1 MAKSIFDR
9 NPLTEMFSSVEEAMR
24 CANSTELNNMLRNSF
39 KGITTDP
46 ILGKQNKSKESMSIA
61 IIVGDDSNN
70 LNNINTLENG
80 GKMKKFKYTGRY
92 ADGGKKLKPIPAD
105 NKGLQALAKKNPKL
119 VMDMGFDPNSVAGK
133 NKGKK
138 KGPKV
143 PKNQDVERSDNFF
156 PTKDEVKDA
165 LYSTLIESGN
175 PVAGAL
181 YQGYKAAKDVEL
193 PTEDELKDAFKKS
206 LTYLPSA
213 VVEAANPVVAPL
225 YKGYQAAKKVIGLKD
240 GGTPNLGGYPDI
252 PYLMGYKD
260 GSKVPVMKNQ
270 ENVFGQQ
277 SILTNPQTFLPNKGS
292 VIDASNIMY
301 PSGTDIG
308 NRGVSYNQGLED
320 ILAAERAQAAEEARI
335 RAEAQADLIA
345 AQEAEAARQE
355 REAARRAE
363 AERSLAEDP
372 QARVTVDDSD
382 YPEFDL
388 DYVRNLGVPEI
399 RNTMRDKY
407 NVGVYEEA
415 PTTYTPAANAMGIFT
430 DEGMANYMAS
440 IGQTSTGGTR
450 TLRDVSNY
458 PYKVFENAGLDIK
471 DFQTGRFSDRSGAS
485 NRALRALLQEH
496 LAAGGTPDTFSI
508 EAKTLE
514 TPEIRRT
521 VLPTVEMPTTP
532 LERIPELQVPDATK
546 GFNLADVMSQ
556 KQFDKMMELEE
567 KAESG
572 ENLSRR
578 QQRRL
583 SNLQS
588 LYNTGERG
596 NRPGSQAAAP
606 ANQQAAQS
614 SGAFTGRQQRKL
626 DRLQNRQQ
634 RAQDRA
640 DFRGQVRD
648 LRGQIRDLR
657 RGADGM
663 LFNPMFYGGGQ
674 MMQQNIPN
682 GGQMAPVANFA
693 RDGQMVNPPSAAQAS
708 GSMNDTINQL
718 RSDVASGKI
727 SAQDAANMIAS
738 MFAAGNK

>member
-9 NPLTEMFSSVEEAMR
+9 NPITEMFSSVEEAMR
-24 CANSTELNNMLRNSF
+24 CANSMELNNMLRNSF

-46 ILGKQNKSKESMSIA
+46 ILGKKNKSKESMSIA

-133 NKGKK
+133 TKGKK
-138 KGPKV
+138 KAPKV
-143 PKNQDVERSDNFF
+143 
-156 PTKDEVKDA
+156 
-165 LYSTLIESGN
+165 
-175 PVAGAL
+175 
-181 YQGYKAAKDVEL
+181 
-193 PTEDELKDAFKKS
+193 
-206 LTYLPSA
+206 
-213 VVEAANPVVAPL
+213 
-225 YKGYQAAKKVIGLKD
+225 AKKQD
-240 GGTPNLGGYPDI
+240 AQNLGGYPDI
-252 PYLMGYKD
+252 PYLMGYED

-292 VIDASNIMY
+292 IIDVSNVMY
-301 PSGTDIG
+301 PTGTDIG
-308 NRGVSYNQGLED
+308 NRGVSYNQGLENV
-320 ILAAERAQAAEEARI
+320 LAAERAQAAEEARI
-335 RAEAQADLIA
+335 RAEAQAELIA
-345 AQEAEAARQE
+345 AQEAEAARAEAE
-355 REAARRAE
+355 RLARLE

-372 QARVTVDDSD
+372 QPRVTVDDSD

-388 DYVRNLGVPEI
+388 DYVRSLGDPEI
-399 RNTMRDKY
+399 KNTMRDKY

-471 DFQTGRFSDRSGAS
+471 DFQKGRFSDRSAAS

-514 TPEIRRT
+514 TPEIART

-532 LERIPELQVPDATK
+532 LEKIPELQVPDATK

-606 ANQQAAQS
+606 ENQQAAQS

-634 RAQDRA
+634 RAQNRA

-663 LFNPMFYGGGQ
+663 LFNPMFYGAGQ

-682 GGQMAPVANFA
+682 GGQMPPVANFA
-693 RDGQMVNPPSAAQAS
+693 QDGQMVNPPSTAQAS

-727 SAQDAANMIAS
+727 SAQDAANMMAS

>member
-1 MAKSIFDR
+1 
-9 NPLTEMFSSVEEAMR
+9 
-24 CANSTELNNMLRNSF
+24 
-39 KGITTDP
+39 
-46 ILGKQNKSKESMSIA
+46 
-61 IIVGDDSNN
+61 
-70 LNNINTLENG
+70 
-80 GKMKKFKYTGRY
+80 
-92 ADGGKKLKPIPAD
+92 
-105 NKGLQALAKKNPKL
+105 
-119 VMDMGFDPNSVAGK
+119 
-133 NKGKK
+133 
-138 KGPKV
+138 
-143 PKNQDVERSDNFF
+143 
-156 PTKDEVKDA
+156 
-165 LYSTLIESGN
+165 
-175 PVAGAL
+175 
-181 YQGYKAAKDVEL
+181 
-193 PTEDELKDAFKKS
+193 
-206 LTYLPSA
+206 
-213 VVEAANPVVAPL
+213 
-225 YKGYQAAKKVIGLKD
+225 
-240 GGTPNLGGYPDI
+240 
-252 PYLMGYKD
+252 
-260 GSKVPVMKNQ
+260 
-270 ENVFGQQ
+270 
-277 SILTNPQTFLPNKGS
+277 
-292 VIDASNIMY
+292 MY
-301 PSGTDIG
+301 PTGTDIG
-308 NRGVSYNQGLED
+308 NRGVSYNQGLEAV
-320 ILAAERAQAAEEARI
+320 LAAERAQAAEEARI
-335 RAEAQADLIA
+335 RAEAQAELIA
-345 AQEAEAARQE
+345 AQEAEAARAEAE
-355 REAARRAE
+355 RLARLE

-372 QARVTVDDSD
+372 QPRVTVDDSD

-388 DYVRNLGVPEI
+388 DYVRSLGDPEI
-399 RNTMRDKY
+399 KNTMRDKY

-450 TLRDVSNY
+450 TKDRSNY
-458 PYKVFENAGLDIK
+458 PYKVFESYGLDIA
-471 DFQTGRFSDRSGAS
+471 DFQVGRFSDRSGDS
-485 NRALRALLQEH
+485 NRALRDRLKAH
-496 LAAGGTPDTFSI
+496 IAAGGTPETFSV
-508 EAKTLE
+508 EARTLE

-532 LERIPELQVPDATK
+532 LEKIPELQVPDATK

-567 KAESG
+567 KVESG

-634 RAQDRA
+634 RAQNRA

-682 GGQMAPVANFA
+682 GGQMPPVANFA
-693 RDGQMVNPPSAAQAS
+693 QDGKMVNPPSTAQAS

-718 RSDVASGKI
+718 RLDVASGKI
-727 SAQDAANMIAS
+727 SAQDAANMMAS

>member
-133 NKGKK
+133 TKGKK
-138 KGPKV
+138 KAPKV
-143 PKNQDVERSDNFF
+143 
-156 PTKDEVKDA
+156 
-165 LYSTLIESGN
+165 
-175 PVAGAL
+175 
-181 YQGYKAAKDVEL
+181 
-193 PTEDELKDAFKKS
+193 
-206 LTYLPSA
+206 
-213 VVEAANPVVAPL
+213 
-225 YKGYQAAKKVIGLKD
+225 AKKQD
-240 GGTPNLGGYPDI
+240 ATNLGGYPDI

-260 GSKVPVMKNQ
+260 GSKVPVPKNQ
-270 ENVFGQQ
+270 NNLYSAYDDLYGVGGTDIENRNAFGQQ
-277 SILTNPQTFLPNKGS
+277 SILTRGFNTGSDFLS
-292 VIDASNIMY
+292 
-301 PSGTDIG
+301 
-308 NRGVSYNQGLED
+308 RLEKQRRD
-320 ILAAERAQAAEEARI
+320 VQEAEEARI
-335 RAEAQADLIA
+335 RAEAQAELIA
-345 AQEAEAARQE
+345 AQEAEAAAQE
-355 REAARRAE
+355 AEAAARAE

-372 QARVTVDDSD
+372 QPRVTVDDSD

-388 DYVRNLGVPEI
+388 DYVRSLGDPEI
-399 RNTMRDKY
+399 KNTMRDKY

-450 TLRDVSNY
+450 TRSTRDMSNY
-458 PYKVFENAGLDIK
+458 PYKVFETAGLDIK
-471 DFQTGRFSDRSGAS
+471 DFQKGRFSDRSAAS
-485 NRALRALLQEH
+485 NIALRDRLQEH
-496 LAAGGTPDTFSI
+496 LAAGGTPETFSI

-521 VLPTVEMPTTP
+521 VLPTVEMPTTQLP
-532 LERIPELQVPDATK
+532 YVFDSKNAVDMENRR
-546 GFNLADVMSQ
+546 FNLADVMSQ

-682 GGQMAPVANFA
+682 GGQMPPVANFA
-693 RDGQMVNPPSAAQAS
+693 ENGLMVNSPSTAQAS

-727 SAQDAANMIAS
+727 SAQDAANMMAS

>member
-46 ILGKQNKSKESMSIA
+46 ILGKKNKSKESMSIA

-119 VMDMGFDPNSVAGK
+119 VMDMGFDPNSIAGK
-133 NKGKK
+133 TKGKK

-175 PVAGAL
+175 PVANTL
-181 YQGYKAAKDVEL
+181 YQGYKAAQNVEL

-206 LTYLPSA
+206 FTYLPSA

-225 YKGYQAAKKVIGLKD
+225 YKGFQAAKKVVGLED

-260 GSKVPVMKNQ
+260 GSKVPVLKNQ
-270 ENVFGQQ
+270 NFLGFGNSSYDINQ
-277 SILTNPQTFLPNKGS
+277 
-292 VIDASNIMY
+292 AMY
-301 PSGTDIG
+301 PTGTDIE
-308 NRGVSYNQGLED
+308 NRGGGSPED
-320 ILAAERAQAAEEARI
+320 AGFYYSLLQQNLDAEKRRREAQAAEEARI
-335 RAEAQADLIA
+335 RAEVIA
-345 AQEAEAARQE
+345 EQGAEAA
-355 REAARRAE
+355 ARAE
-363 AERSLAEDP
+363 AERSMAEDP
-372 QARVTVDDSD
+372 QPRVTVDDSD

-388 DYVRNLGVPEI
+388 DYVKSLGDPEI
-399 RNTMRDKY
+399 KNTMRDKY

-450 TLRDVSNY
+450 TRSTRDVSNY
-458 PYKVFENAGLDIK
+458 PYKVFENYGLDIA
-471 DFQTGRFSDRSGAS
+471 DFQTGRFSDRSAAS
-485 NRALRALLQEH
+485 NIALRDRLKEH
-496 LAAGGTPDTFSI
+496 IAAGGTPETFSI

-514 TPEIRRT
+514 TPEIRST

-567 KAESG
+567 KVESG

-583 SNLQS
+583 ANLQS

-663 LFNPMFYGGGQ
+663 LFNPMFYGGG
-674 MMQQNIPN
+674 MQQNIPN
-682 GGQMAPVANFA
+682 GGQMPPVANFA
-693 RDGQMVNPPSAAQAS
+693 QDGKMVNPPSTANAS

-718 RSDVASGKI
+718 RLDVASGKI
-727 SAQDAANMIAS
+727 SAQDAANMMAS

>member
-9 NPLTEMFSSVEEAMR
+9 NPITEMFSSVEEAMR
-24 CANSTELNNMLRNSF
+24 CANSMELNNMLRNSF

-46 ILGKQNKSKESMSIA
+46 ILGKKNKSKESMSIA

-119 VMDMGFDPNSVAGK
+119 VMDMGFDPNSIAGK
-133 NKGKK
+133 TKGKK

-143 PKNQDVERSDNFF
+143 PKNQDV
-156 PTKDEVKDA
+156 
-165 LYSTLIESGN
+165 
-175 PVAGAL
+175 
-181 YQGYKAAKDVEL
+181 
-193 PTEDELKDAFKKS
+193 
-206 LTYLPSA
+206 
-213 VVEAANPVVAPL
+213 
-225 YKGYQAAKKVIGLKD
+225 
-240 GGTPNLGGYPDI
+240 PNLGGYPDI

-260 GSKVPVMKNQ
+260 GSEVPVPKNQ
-270 ENVFGQQ
+270 NNLY
-277 SILTNPQTFLPNKGS
+277 SAYN
-292 VIDASNIMY
+292 DMY
-301 PSGTDIG
+301 GVGGADIE
-308 NRGVSYNQGLED
+308 NRGGGSPEDAGIAFSLLQQNLE
-320 ILAAERAQAAEEARI
+320 AERRRKEAQAAEEARI
-335 RAEAQADLIA
+335 RAEVRAE
-345 AQEAEAARQE
+345 QEAAAAR
-355 REAARRAE
+355 AAAARAE

-388 DYVRNLGVPEI
+388 DYVRSLGDPEI
-399 RNTMRDKY
+399 KNTMRDKY

-440 IGQTSTGGTR
+440 IGQTGGTR
-450 TLRDVSNY
+450 TRSTRDMSNY

-485 NRALRALLQEH
+485 NIALRDRLQAH
-496 LAAGGTPDTFSI
+496 IAAGGTPETFSI
-508 EAKTLE
+508 EARTLE
-514 TPEIRRT
+514 TPKLASSPM
-521 VLPTVEMPTTP
+521 LPAVEMPTQ

-578 QQRRL
+578 QQTRL
-583 SNLQS
+583 DNLQS

-634 RAQDRA
+634 TAQDRA
-640 DFRGQVRD
+640 DFRSQARD
-648 LRGQIRDLR
+648 LRGQIRELR

-663 LFNPMFYGGGQ
+663 FFNPMFYGGGQ

-682 GGQMAPVANFA
+682 GGQMPPVANFA
-693 RDGQMVNPPSAAQAS
+693 QNGLMVNSPSTAQAS

-727 SAQDAANMIAS
+727 SAQDAANMMAS
-738 MFAAGNK
+738 MFATGNK